1 MLPSNCVA
9 VYHAMKMAV
18 LVYLTMRCSIHY
30 LVHGFYISE
39 ALVIGP
45 VQVLHLFSLSIGTI

>member
-1 MLPSNCVA
+1 
-9 VYHAMKMAV
+9 MKMAV